1 MAKESAREFMQ
12 KMLTDKSF
20 AEAVEKLE
28 GAEERAA
35 FLRRQGYDF
44 DREELAEAASEMNAV
59 DVVGGRC
66 CGGKCENDTCPN
78 YMCMDQH

>member
-20 AEAVEKLE
+20 ADEVEKLE

-35 FLRRQGYDF
+35 FLRRHGYDF
-44 DREELAEAASEMNAV
+44 GREELTEAASEMNAV
-59 DVVGGRC
+59 DVVGGKC
-66 CGGKCENDTCPN
+66 CGHRCENDTGCKGVCD
-78 YMCMDQH
+78 MS